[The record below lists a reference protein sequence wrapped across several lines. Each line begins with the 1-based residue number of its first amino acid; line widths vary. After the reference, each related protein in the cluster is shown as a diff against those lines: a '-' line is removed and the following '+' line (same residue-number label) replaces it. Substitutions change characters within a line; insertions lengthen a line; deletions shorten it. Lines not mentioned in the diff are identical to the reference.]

1 MIQCTTTMVRT
12 RKARKWFLGAAALC
26 AAVSVFGIG
35 VFLSKRG
42 SVYYDVL
49 AATAA
54 TLPAPWRATHLAV
67 PQPLKAL
74 YMTSYVVGNLA
85 RREALLLLLEK
96 TELNAAVID
105 IKDYS
110 GTIAF
115 PVEDSLLVKVGAS
128 ENRIPDIREFIE
140 TLHERGVYVIGRISV
155 FQDPK
160 FAAYRPDLAVLRAS
174 DSVVWRD
181 RKGLSWID
189 VGAREAWDYTV
200 ALSKESYSLG
210 FDELNFDYVRFPS
223 DGDMNDIMYPWSGTR
238 VKSEVLGEFF
248 AYLASELK
256 PTGAT
261 ISADLFGMTTTNKD
275 DLNIGQVLEVALRY
289 FDFVAPMVY
298 PSHYPQNFLG
308 MPNPAAE
315 PYRIIKY
322 SLDRA
327 WERAS
332 TTPEKIRPWLQD
344 FNLGAIYTAEMV
356 RAEMQAVYDA
366 GFTSWMLWNPSNRY
380 TQDALLTE

>member
-1 MIQCTTTMVRT
+1 MNRLRT
-12 RKARKWFLGAAALC
+12 ARRTGLAIAVLFCGAL
-26 AAVSVFGIG
+26 VFGIWI
-35 VFLSKRG
+35 FLSKRG
-42 SVYYDVL
+42 NVVYDIA

-54 TLPAPWRATHLAV
+54 TALPAPWRATHIAT

-74 YMTSYVVGNLA
+74 YMTSYVAGHSA
-85 RREALLLLLEK
+85 RREALISLLD
-96 TELNAAVID
+96 TSELNAAVID

-115 PVEDSLLVKVGAS
+115 SVENPILTAVDAS

-140 TLHERGVYVIGRISV
+140 RLHEKGVYVIGRISV

-160 FAAYRPDLAVLRAS
+160 LAAYRPDWAVLRAS

-181 RKGLSWID
+181 RKGLAWID

-200 ALSKESYSLG
+200 ALAKESYALG

-223 DGDMNDIMYPWSGTR
+223 DGDMNDIAYPWSSGR

-248 AYLASELK
+248 SFLAQELK
-256 PTGAT
+256 PTGAV

-275 DLNIGQVLEVALRY
+275 DLNIGQVLEVALKH
-289 FDFVAPMVY
+289 FDYVAPMVY
-298 PSHYPQNFLG
+298 PSHYPTGFLG
-308 MPNPAAE
+308 IQNPAAE
-315 PYRIIKY
+315 PYRVIRY

-327 WERAS
+327 WDRAS

-344 FNLGAIYTAEMV
+344 FDLGADYTADMV
-356 RAEMQAVYDA
+356 RAQIQATYDA